1 MGMRAT
7 RMTMKRMEEK
17 KLKVSQSLI
26 VYLFVLKMKFFFV
39 LFGLLYNEQSVPP
52 NSEEFLLT
60 QLVQNTRNF

>member
-26 VYLFVLKMKFFFV
+26 VYLFVLKMKFF
-39 LFGLLYNEQSVPP
+39 LFCLGYYIMNKV
-52 NSEEFLLT
+52 FL
-60 QLVQNTRNF
+60 QIRRNFF